1 MTETMEFMPIDIKL
15 KLVLPVDDD
24 VIHQAQNTGQVGKD
38 LIHLLLK
45 MLRDI
50 GDTEGH
56 LVKTK
61 AAKWGNECSQ
71 MT

>member
-1 MTETMEFMPIDIKL
+1 MTETMKFMPIGIKL
-15 KLVLPVDDD
+15 ELVLPVEDN
-24 VIHQAQNTGQVGKD
+24 VIHQAQNTGQVVKD

-45 MLRDI
+45 VLRDI